1 MINYTILDDKYN
13 KVIDDKCT
21 IEVINEVIND
31 KRNIK
36 VGEFKN
42 ETNNTQVFWYQNIN
56 TKYIVIYEIQSI

>member
-1 MINYTILDDKYN
+1 MINFTILDNRYN
-13 KVIDDKCT
+13 KVIDGQCT
-21 IEVINEVIND
+21 IETINEVIND

-56 TKYIVIYEIQSI
+56 TKYTVIYEI

>member
-1 MINYTILDDKYN
+1 MINFTILDNRYN
-13 KVIDDKCT
+13 KVIDGQCT
-21 IEVINEVIND
+21 SETINEVIND

-56 TKYIVIYEIQSI
+56 TKYIVIYEI

>member
-1 MINYTILDDKYN
+1 MKMINFTILDNRYN
-13 KVIDDKCT
+13 KVIDGQCT
-21 IEVINEVIND
+21 IETINEVIND

-56 TKYIVIYEIQSI
+56 TKYIVIYEI